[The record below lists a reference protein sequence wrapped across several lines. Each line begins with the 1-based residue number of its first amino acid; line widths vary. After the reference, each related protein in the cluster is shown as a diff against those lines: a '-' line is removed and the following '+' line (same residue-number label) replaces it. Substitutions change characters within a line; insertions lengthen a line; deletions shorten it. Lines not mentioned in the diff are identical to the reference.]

1 MSKILFISLNVLKAL
16 GLPLVLS
23 GCFLA
28 QNLEEQVFL
37 YELRIVN
44 KLAVPIAYCEDFEA
58 TSCPNVVQSGGNER
72 EIFSSYVENRTDE
85 EKLRSFNRQKI
96 KICGKLVE
104 LMLISSVSPIVKH
117 DKDHFEIIIDTS
129 VSDTFCQS
137 EVSG

>member
-1 MSKILFISLNVLKAL
+1 MSKILFISLNVLKTL

-23 GCFLA
+23 GCFVA

-58 TSCPNVVQSGGNER
+58 TSCPNVVQSGGSER

-104 LMLISSVSPIVKH
+104 LKLISSVSPVVKH

>member
-1 MSKILFISLNVLKAL
+1 MSRILFISLSVLRML

-28 QNLEEQVFL
+28 HNLEEQVFL

-58 TSCPNVVQSGGNER
+58 ASCPNVVQSGGSER
-72 EIFSSYVENRTDE
+72 EIFSSHVENRSDE
-85 EKLRSFNRQKI
+85 DKLKSFNRQKI
-96 KICGKLVE
+96 KICGELVE
-104 LMLISSVSPIVKH
+104 LKLISSVSPVVKH
-117 DKDHFEIIIDTS
+117 DKDHFEIIIDTA
-129 VSDTFCQS
+129 VTDRFCQS